1 MRTKEIISASC
12 FAMMTLASIFILGF
26 TACSSDD
33 EPSIDEIL
41 SDKTTT
47 IAVEL
52 SDGEFK
58 LFDYAGSNYVKS
70 DTFRLY
76 YRGSSSKMTVD
87 VELRQ
92 GKHHLIWFETSHDDD
107 YYLTFDPKTKTVELF
122 GDDGWPQYAEYDYEV
137 TEYLTPAHK
146 PVFAPL
152 GGEVKFEVTD
162 CSERVEVPLNSWYPR
177 SSKTITIG
185 KLKGYPIAS
194 EVSLHGNGYKA
205 SGSIDFDIDATSGYD
220 YANQKVTKVTIGT
233 YGAARLLPEDGI
245 DNIQLTAE
253 VFDNDGNPI
262 PTTQLPKFSVKR
274 GHVTTLRGP
283 LFSGTTADWEVTME
297 PYAK

>member
-1 MRTKEIISASC
+1 MKTKELFSTNCLAIQVFAS
-12 FAMMTLASIFILGF
+12 FVFLGF
-26 TACSSDD
+26 TACGSDD
-33 EPSIDEIL
+33 EPYIDEIL

-47 IAVEL
+47 VTVEL
-52 SDGEFK
+52 SDGEFQ
-58 LFDYAGSNYVKS
+58 LFDYAGSNYVMS

-76 YRGSSSKMTVD
+76 YHGTSKMSVD

-107 YYLTFDPKTKTVELF
+107 CYLEFDPKTKTVELF
-122 GDDGWPQYAEYDYEV
+122 GDDGWPSYAEYDYEV

-146 PVFAPL
+146 PVFSPL
-152 GGEVKFEVTD
+152 GGGVKFEVTD
-162 CSERVEVPLNSWYPR
+162 CSERIEVPLESRYPR

-194 EVSLHGNGYKA
+194 EVSLHGNGYKT
-205 SGSIDFDIDATSGYD
+205 SGSIDFDIDATSRYD
-220 YANQKVTKVTIGT
+220 YAYQKVTEVTIGT

-253 VFDNDGNPI
+253 VFDKDGKPI
-262 PTTQLPKFSVKR
+262 STTQLPRFSVKR

-283 LFSGTTADWEVTME
+283 LFSGITADWEVTME
-297 PYAK
+297 SYAK